1 MQGTIMSFGNFL
13 SKALKLVGKAA
24 VTVATEIIN
33 KGPLQINSQYLKKL
47 SDLNLNGYQ
56 HNLVSQAQKMN
67 NSAIDMKNE
76 QRDISDRIKK
86 SKNEIKKINDFKI
99 NNMRN
104 ILSLIKENYPDLKSK
119 ILPSGVIEVT
129 SVDTTIELV
138 DFNEFLYYFGEIIPK
153 TANHSE
159 FFQKLKSLTEL
170 HLSYQES
177 STSELLEY
185 EKTLEYD
192 IELLREKKNEYNDFS
207 SELHG
212 ILQEVREFGDPL
224 FKEQQEKNNKR

>member
-1 MQGTIMSFGNFL
+1 MSFGNFL
-13 SKALKLVGKAA
+13 SKALKLAGKAA
-24 VTVATEIIN
+24 VSVATEIIN
-33 KGPLQINSQYLKKL
+33 KGPLQVNSQYLRKL

-76 QRDISDRIKK
+76 QRDISDQIKK
-86 SKNEIKKINDFKI
+86 SKNEIKKINDSKI
-99 NNMRN
+99 HNMKN
-104 ILSLIKENYPDLKSK
+104 ILSLIKENYPDLQSK
-119 ILPSGVIEVT
+119 ILPNGVVKVT
-129 SVDTTIELV
+129 LADIGVELI
-138 DFNEFLYYFGEIIPK
+138 DFNEFLCYFNEAIPK
-153 TANHSE
+153 TVNHSE

-185 EKTLEYD
+185 EKTLECN
-192 IELLREKKNEYNDFS
+192 IELLREKKNEYSDFL

-212 ILQEVREFGDPL
+212 ILQKIREFGDPL

>member
-1 MQGTIMSFGNFL
+1 MSFGDFL
-13 SKALKLVGKAA
+13 SKALRLVGKTAIS
-24 VTVATEIIN
+24 VATEIIN
-33 KGPLQINSQYLKKL
+33 KGPLQINSQYLRKL
-47 SDLNLNGYQ
+47 SELNLNGYQ

-86 SKNEIKKINDFKI
+86 SKNEIKKINDTKI
-99 NNMRN
+99 HNMKN
-104 ILSLIKENYPDLKSK
+104 ILSLITENYPDLQSK
-119 ILPSGVIEVT
+119 ILPNGIVKVTLADIGV
-129 SVDTTIELV
+129 ELV
-138 DFNEFLYYFGEIIPK
+138 DFNDFLCHFSEAIPK
-153 TANHSE
+153 AVNHTE

-177 STSELLEY
+177 SAFELLEY

-192 IELLREKKNEYNDFS
+192 IELLREKKNEYSDFS
-207 SELHG
+207 SELYG

-224 FKEQQEKNNKR
+224 FKEQQEKNK

>member
-1 MQGTIMSFGNFL
+1 MSFGNFL
-13 SKALKLVGKAA
+13 SKALKLAGKAA
-24 VTVATEIIN
+24 VSVATEIIN
-33 KGPLQINSQYLKKL
+33 KGPLQINSQYLRKL

-76 QRDISDRIKK
+76 QRDISDQIKK
-86 SKNEIKKINDFKI
+86 SKNEIKKINDSKI
-99 NNMRN
+99 HNMKN
-104 ILSLIKENYPDLKSK
+104 ILSLIKENYPDLQSK
-119 ILPSGVIEVT
+119 ILPNGVVKVT
-129 SVDTTIELV
+129 LADIGVELI
-138 DFNEFLYYFGEIIPK
+138 DFNEFLCYFNEAIPK
-153 TANHSE
+153 TVNHSE

-170 HLSYQES
+170 HLSYQKS

-185 EKTLEYD
+185 EKTLECN
-192 IELLREKKNEYNDFS
+192 IELLREKKNEYSDFL

-212 ILQEVREFGDPL
+212 ILQKIREFGDPL

>member
-1 MQGTIMSFGNFL
+1 MSFGNFL
-13 SKALKLVGKAA
+13 SKALKLAGKAA
-24 VTVATEIIN
+24 VSVATEIIN
-33 KGPLQINSQYLKKL
+33 KGPLQINSQYLRKL

-76 QRDISDRIKK
+76 QRDISDQIKK
-86 SKNEIKKINDFKI
+86 SKNEIKKINDSKI
-99 NNMRN
+99 HNMKN
-104 ILSLIKENYPDLKSK
+104 ILSLIKENYPDLQSK
-119 ILPSGVIEVT
+119 ILPNGVVKVT
-129 SVDTTIELV
+129 LADIGVELI
-138 DFNEFLYYFGEIIPK
+138 DFNEFLCYFNEAIPK
-153 TANHSE
+153 TVNNSE

-185 EKTLEYD
+185 EKTLECN
-192 IELLREKKNEYNDFS
+192 IELLREKKNEYSDFL

-212 ILQEVREFGDPL
+212 ILQKIREFGDPL